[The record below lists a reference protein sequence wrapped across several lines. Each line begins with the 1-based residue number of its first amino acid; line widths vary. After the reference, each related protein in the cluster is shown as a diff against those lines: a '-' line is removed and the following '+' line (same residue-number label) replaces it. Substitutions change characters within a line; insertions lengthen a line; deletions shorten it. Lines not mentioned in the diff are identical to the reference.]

1 MKKLLLSVAALM
13 VATLLF
19 SQSDSVDVKESISQ
33 EDKTEVSKDVHI
45 AS

>member
-19 SQSDSVDVKESISQ
+19 SQSDSVDVKEDISQ
-33 EDKTEVSKDVHI
+33 ENKTEVVKDASI